1 MGRHAMKNTPVLNVT
16 YFRNGERERKN
27 VSYNEMEIT
36 SPVLAKLMLEVR
48 NRLEKQ
54 IESMQE
60 DAGGGA
66 WFSNKPI
73 GSGMIFLSLFIQAD
87 LSFFYVYRIIED
99 ERLCR
104 GRTLMEGV
112 SWLLKERRKQ
122 QKKK

>member
-1 MGRHAMKNTPVLNVT
+1 MGRHAMKNTTVLNVT

-60 DAGGGA
+60 DAG
-66 WFSNKPI
+66 
-73 GSGMIFLSLFIQAD
+73 
-87 LSFFYVYRIIED
+87 
-99 ERLCR
+99 
-104 GRTLMEGV
+104 
-112 SWLLKERRKQ
+112 
-122 QKKK
+122 

>member
-1 MGRHAMKNTPVLNVT
+1 MKNTPVLNVT

-60 DAGGGA
+60 DAG
-66 WFSNKPI
+66 
-73 GSGMIFLSLFIQAD
+73 
-87 LSFFYVYRIIED
+87 
-99 ERLCR
+99 
-104 GRTLMEGV
+104 
-112 SWLLKERRKQ
+112 
-122 QKKK
+122 